1 MTYNSTILYTSIIIV
16 CFLKRQLIFVQ
27 IQYAKKSNILQHECD
42 FYWYI
47 ISIIIK
53 KILTYFE

>member
-42 FYWYI
+42 FY
-47 ISIIIK
+47 
-53 KILTYFE
+53 